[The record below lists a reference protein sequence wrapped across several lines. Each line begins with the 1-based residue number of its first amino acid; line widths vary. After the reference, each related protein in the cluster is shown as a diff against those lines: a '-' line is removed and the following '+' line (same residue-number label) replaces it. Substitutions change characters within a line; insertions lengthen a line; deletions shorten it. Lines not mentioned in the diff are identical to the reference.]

1 MKNIFDKYN
10 FNNEYYEQDI
20 SFVFEQIENGNYA
33 ILPNSLSN
41 GKVLKINYDGN
52 IDNDGYER
60 GYLVLPYGSSIK
72 EHTHTDSIEQY
83 MIISGCL
90 TINGENVLINECFIG
105 DTHSIDTVLD
115 LTIIRTIKIS
125 KELYEEYSNQKVKTI
140 GGINE

>member
-20 SFVFEQIENGNYA
+20 SYVLEQIENGNYT
-33 ILPNSLSN
+33 ILPNSISN
-41 GKVLKINYDGN
+41 GKVLKIIYDGN

-60 GYLVLPYGSSIK
+60 GYLVLPYGSSIN
-72 EHTHTDSIEQY
+72 EHTHTNSIEQY
-83 MIISGCL
+83 MIISGGL
-90 TINGENVLINECFIG
+90 AINGENMLINECFIG
-105 DTHSIDTVLD
+105 DTHSIDPVLD

-125 KELYEEYSNQKVKTI
+125 KELYEEYCNQRVKTI